1 MHRVGFLFL
10 ALATISQPA
19 AAQQPNSAAGW
30 PSKPIRLI
38 APFPAASTADVIG
51 RILGQKLSERLGQQ
65 FVIENRVGGS
75 GSAGTDALSK
85 AAPDG
90 YTFGIVTPSIAIQ
103 TTKGSTPDPAL
114 DPTKRFTPISMIARS
129 PLVLVVYPAL
139 PANSVSDLV
148 ALAKRKPG
156 VLNFSSAGPASIA
169 HVAGALF
176 ANMSQIKLT
185 HVPYKS
191 TAQSVVDLISGRVEM
206 QFATIAPSL
215 ASIRSGQ
222 LRALAVTSR
231 KRIAAL
237 PAVPTMDEAGIRGY
251 ESTLW
256 FALVGPA
263 GVPTE
268 IADRLHRE
276 VNQILG
282 SEEMEQTL
290 GKQGFEASPGPREAV
305 TAQIAGDVAV
315 WDKISPEAGLTS
327 D

>member
-1 MHRVGFLFL
+1 MHRVGFLLL
-10 ALATISQPA
+10 ALATISHTA
-19 AAQQPNSAAGW
+19 AAQQANSAAGW
-30 PSKPIRLI
+30 SSKPLRLI

-75 GSAGTDALSK
+75 GSAGMEALAK

-103 TTKGSTPDPAL
+103 TTKSSTLDPML
-114 DPTKRFTPISMIARS
+114 DPTKRFTPIAMIARS
-129 PLVLVVYPAL
+129 PLVLVVYPGL
-139 PANSVSDLV
+139 PVNSVSDLV
-148 ALAKRKPG
+148 ALAKSKPG

-176 ANMSQIKLT
+176 ANMSQIQLT

-191 TAQSVVDLISGRVEM
+191 TAQSVIDLISGRVEL

-222 LRALAVTSR
+222 LRALAVTST
-231 KRIAAL
+231 KRVAAL
-237 PAVPTMDEAGIRGY
+237 PSVPTMEEGGIRGY

-263 GVPTE
+263 GLNRS
-268 IADRLHRE
+268 IADRLNHE
-276 VNQILG
+276 ITQILG

-290 GKQGFEASPGPREAV
+290 AKQGFDASPGPREAV
-305 TAQIAGDVAV
+305 TAQIAGDVAI
-315 WDKISPEAGLTS
+315 WEKISPEAGLTS